1 MALFGLLGY
10 ILVKLDCEPA
20 PLLMGFILGD
30 LFEEYLRRAMILSRG
45 DPMVFIERPISATM
59 LVLSLLALIIVLSP
73 AIRRKREEVFQEE
86 IVRDEARS
94 PSHAADPNLPALAE
108 LARAAALVHS
118 VMPATPQHRWPLL
131 CERACAGVWVKH
143 ENHTP
148 IGAFKIRGGI
158 TYMDALKR
166 AEPGVTGVVA
176 ATRGNHGQS
185 IAFAA
190 RRAGLL
196 PVIVAPHCN
205 SVEKNAAMRALGA
218 ELIEHGHDFQAAY
231 EFAADLAQQR
241 ELHRL
246 PSFHPW
252 LVLGVA
258 SYGMELF
265 RAVPDLDTVYVPI
278 GLGSGI
284 CGTIAARNALGL
296 KTKVVGVVA
305 ENAAAYALSFAKRAS
320 VATNSADTIADGM
333 ACRVPDDSALSII
346 LAHAERVI
354 TVSEDEI
361 KAAMRHYFTDTHNIA
376 EGAGAAPLAA
386 LLKERDRIAGKRV
399 ALVLSG
405 GNIDR
410 GKYGA
415 VLSDGA

>member
-1 MALFGLLGY
+1 M
-10 ILVKLDCEPA
+10 
-20 PLLMGFILGD
+20 
-30 LFEEYLRRAMILSRG
+30 
-45 DPMVFIERPISATM
+45 
-59 LVLSLLALIIVLSP
+59 
-73 AIRRKREEVFQEE
+73 
-86 IVRDEARS
+86 
-94 PSHAADPNLPALAE
+94 PS
-108 LARAAALVHS
+108 
-118 VMPATPQHRWPLL
+118 TPQYRWPLL
-131 CERACAGVWVKH
+131 CERAGAEVWVKH

-148 IGAFKIRGGI
+148 IGAFKVRGGV
-158 TYMDALKR
+158 TYMDRLKR

-185 IAFAA
+185 IALAA
-190 RRAGLL
+190 RRAGLR
-196 PVIVAPHCN
+196 PVIVAPHGN

-231 EFAADLAQQR
+231 EHAASLAAER
-241 ELHRL
+241 GLHRL

-258 SYGMELF
+258 SYGLELF

-284 CGTIAARNALGL
+284 CGTIAARNALGF
-296 KTKVVGVVA
+296 KTKIVGVVS
-305 ENAAAYALSFAKRAS
+305 ENAPTYALSFAKRAPVS
-320 VATNSADTIADGM
+320 TNSADTIADGM
-333 ACRVPDDSALSII
+333 ACRVPDNDALAII
-346 LAHAERVI
+346 LAQAERVV

-361 KAAMRHYFTDTHNIA
+361 TAAMRHYFTDTHNIA

-386 LLKERDRIAGKRV
+386 LLKERNKMVGKRV

-410 GKYGA
+410 EKYA
-415 VLSDGA
+415 EVLHGRGTAT